1 MTKASSPKPIFLLP
15 KKPDHDDDSGSSP
28 RGDYI
33 AFTNTSS
40 SNDGSFE
47 STNALKVRGYSK
59 NTYTGGGGWVVS
71 QMSTLVN
78 KS

>member
-47 STNALKVRGYSK
+47 STTALKVIHITTLTCSIVLQGTASK
-59 NTYTGGGGWVVS
+59 KQV
-71 QMSTLVN
+71 LD
-78 KS
+78 K